1 MALENLTGSNVFIT
15 NLVPSNP
22 AGTDPV
28 SEGDN
33 HIAGTKNV
41 LLNSFPAINGA
52 VTATPADLNKTS
64 TLDTVYAKLD
74 SPAFIGIP
82 TAPTAAPGTNTT
94 QLATT
99 AFSAAAA
106 AAAGI
111 GIGQA
116 WQDVHS
122 QRSGNNTVYQNTTGK
137 PIMLYISPNNVGGGS
152 ITVSVD
158 GVSWVQVGN
167 SSSGGSIA
175 NNVLVPVGHYYRCS
189 MTNQNILLWAELR

>member
-82 TAPTAAPGTNTT
+82 TAPTAAPGTSTT
-94 QLATT
+94 QIATT
-99 AFSAAAA
+99 EFSMGS
-106 AAAGI
+106 GI
-111 GIGQA
+111 GSNQT
-116 WQDVHS
+116 WQDVKAS
-122 QRSGNNTVYQNTTGK
+122 RVSGTNYTNNTGK
-137 PIMLYISPNNVGGGS
+137 PIMVNITWFETNNGTGSMVCDGVTVASRKNAGTGADVVNGSMIVPNGSVYSATSSPNTFK
-152 ITVSVD
+152 I
-158 GVSWVQVGN
+158 
-167 SSSGGSIA
+167 
-175 NNVLVPVGHYYRCS
+175 
-189 MTNQNILLWAELR
+189 WAELR